1 MLPNSEMDYLFEAT
15 VEACGRGDHQ
25 FADRS
30 QDHDGVRGTVNA
42 LPQDLL
48 VEILRKHNRLA
59 KVPGS

>member
-15 VEACGRGDHQ
+15 VEVYRRSDHQ

-30 QDHDGVRGTVNA
+30 QDHEGVRRYSECA
-42 LPQDLL
+42 AQDLS
-48 VEILRKHNRLA
+48 VEILRKHNRLT